1 MNEHAA
7 EGRDEQPLGSE
18 TAEDRT
24 TGDQSAE
31 SSPAAG
37 ENAAEVG
44 EIESLRDELQEA
56 KDQTL
61 RLAAELDNVRKRA
74 EREVENAHRYG
85 MERFAQSLLPV
96 IDSFEAGL
104 NTDNIQLEALL
115 EGQRATLRLLEQ
127 AFQEAGIAA
136 IDPNGEPFDPEK
148 HEAISVLAAPS
159 AEPDS
164 VINVIQKGFAL
175 HARLLRP
182 ARVIVAKAPEPS
194 SDD

>member
-7 EGRDEQPLGSE
+7 EGREEQAVEQDIAPDQTSE
-18 TAEDRT
+18 SEATA
-24 TGDQSAE
+24 GDHSA
-31 SSPAAG
+31 
-37 ENAAEVG
+37 NAAEVQ
-44 EIESLRDELQEA
+44 SLREELEKA
-56 KDQTL
+56 KEQTL
-61 RLAAELDNVRKRA
+61 RLAAELDNVRKRS

-85 MERFAQSLLPV
+85 MERFAQALLPV

-104 NTDNIQLEALL
+104 NAENLQLDSLL

-127 AFQEAGIAA
+127 AFESAGITP

-148 HEAISVLAAPS
+148 HEAMSMLASPT

-164 VINVIQKGFAL
+164 VIDVIQKGYAL

-182 ARVIVAKAPEPS
+182 ARVIVAKAP
-194 SDD
+194 